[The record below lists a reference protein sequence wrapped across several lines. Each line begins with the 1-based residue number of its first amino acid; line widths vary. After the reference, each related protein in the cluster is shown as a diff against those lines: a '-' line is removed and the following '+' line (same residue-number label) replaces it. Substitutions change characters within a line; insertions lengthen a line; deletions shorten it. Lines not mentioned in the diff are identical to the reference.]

1 MLSKFIMDLSHFI
14 ILIFLLFN
22 DICTFSLS
30 LASFLQPYMVIFFF
44 FSFMI
49 NIDNIGTFISLFLFL
64 RSQCIWLWILRYHIS
79 GVCRSRVISPTAL
92 LVGIVMTVLIQVC
105 VSVIDINGNEKE
117 AQRGEVGG
125 VERERERERERKRGR
140 VLIHR
145 LLTTSA
151 RQLSISVCML
161 PKELFLDYDEIL
173 KRSAF
178 NTFIIRPLCFLSL
191 LCYT

>member
-1 MLSKFIMDLSHFI
+1 M
-14 ILIFLLFN
+14 
-22 DICTFSLS
+22 
-30 LASFLQPYMVIFFF
+30 
-44 FSFMI
+44 
-49 NIDNIGTFISLFLFL
+49 
-64 RSQCIWLWILRYHIS
+64 
-79 GVCRSRVISPTAL
+79 ISPTAL
-92 LVGIVMTVLIQVC
+92 LVGIVMTALIQVC
-105 VSVIDINGNEKE
+105 VSVIDINGNEEE

-125 VERERERERERKRGR
+125 VEREREKERKRDR

-151 RQLSISVCML
+151 RQLLISVCML

-191 LCYT
+191 LCYTLLCCQMQNVNAHFQTA